1 MIERHEKEIKEFLRS
16 KGYFPRDNKSLV
28 RYIYQLTARLK
39 KEGKKIEMKE
49 TRNGFHIAI
58 VRYSDKPKK
67 DKKLSIRLEENKLK
81 EYKDYASSK
90 GMSLSELM
98 VGLLEEDMNKKLE
111 L

>member
-1 MIERHEKEIKEFLRS
+1 MVERHEEEIKSYLRS

-58 VRYSDKPKK
+58 VRYSNAPKK
-67 DKKLSIRLEENKLK
+67 DKKLSIRLEEKKLK
-81 EYKDYASSK
+81 EYKEYANSK
-90 GMSLSELM
+90 KMSLSELM
-98 VGLLEEDMNKKLE
+98 IGLLEEDMRSANE
-111 L
+111 